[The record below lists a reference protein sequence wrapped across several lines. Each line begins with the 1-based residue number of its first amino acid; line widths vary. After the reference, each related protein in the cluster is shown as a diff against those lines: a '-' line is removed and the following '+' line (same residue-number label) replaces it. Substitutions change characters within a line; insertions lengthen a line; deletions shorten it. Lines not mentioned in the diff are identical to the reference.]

1 MKPLIKHISFI
12 FFLLC
17 FVFILILGSK
27 LLLKPTQKIYA
38 FIPEDSEIVIEINLQ
53 NFVKEIAFQKV
64 FNTQNEELALLE
76 EISADEIKK
85 LLNSGIDVNSKAILF
100 CEKWTDNYIWY
111 AVLTIDNKNKFSDF
125 AAEKELEN
133 EVHYV
138 NNYALIQLNHHVNQ
152 EMVSAHIQ
160 DILQQKVKSIL
171 SSDKITHD
179 FNDENEI
186 NAYINIENST
196 HFNEGCISLNFM
208 KNKIDLSGFFHPK
221 ASNEQLNTIEYE
233 SDKNLAFSLVT
244 TLNLLNF
251 FDFIHDGNKKKTP
264 NYNQLALNFDGTI
277 LKTTNNAI
285 PVDIYPDLNLSIGID
300 NRKSWEDYLI
310 ELSNEESITM
320 KADSMVFDL
329 QAKIF
334 FQFLLSEQS
343 FDLFQSQKKFKQQP
357 INNYYLSL
365 FAQPSKFIDKTFFQK
380 DEMNPPKIIAN
391 MKINVIKTILDDF
404 QYLKNIDTLSFDI
417 FKENENEDFISKGSI
432 VFKSQNSHS
441 IISSLLLYQ
450 NFMNTFG
457 IFLE

>member
-1 MKPLIKHISFI
+1 
-12 FFLLC
+12 
-17 FVFILILGSK
+17 
-27 LLLKPTQKIYA
+27 
-38 FIPEDSEIVIEINLQ
+38 
-53 NFVKEIAFQKV
+53 
-64 FNTQNEELALLE
+64 
-76 EISADEIKK
+76 
-85 LLNSGIDVNSKAILF
+85 
-100 CEKWTDNYIWY
+100 
-111 AVLTIDNKNKFSDF
+111 
-125 AAEKELEN
+125 
-133 EVHYV
+133 
-138 NNYALIQLNHHVNQ
+138 
-152 EMVSAHIQ
+152 
-160 DILQQKVKSIL
+160 
-171 SSDKITHD
+171 
-179 FNDENEI
+179 
-186 NAYINIENST
+186 
-196 HFNEGCISLNFM
+196 M

-334 FQFLLSEQS
+334 FRFLLSEQS